1 MAGYRMPARVGESL
15 FEAKGSLFFGK
26 AAPVED
32 AAGVQALLGAARAA
46 HPEANH
52 HAFAYRLG
60 AAGEVARCG
69 DDGEPGGTAGRPIME
84 VLLRESLVYAAVV
97 ISRRFGGTLLGAGGL
112 VRAYGGAAAMAV
124 RAAGGAAMH
133 PHVRLQVT
141 LDYSRLGA
149 VQQEI
154 RRLALRPPE
163 ESYGAQVTLTVA
175 VPSEQCEMFRARM
188 R

>member
-1 MAGYRMPARVGESL
+1 
-15 FEAKGSLFFGK
+15 
-26 AAPVED
+26 
-32 AAGVQALLGAARAA
+32 
-46 HPEANH
+46 
-52 HAFAYRLG
+52 
-60 AAGEVARCG
+60 
-69 DDGEPGGTAGRPIME
+69 
-84 VLLRESLVYAAVV
+84 
-97 ISRRFGGTLLGAGGL
+97 
-112 VRAYGGAAAMAV
+112 
-124 RAAGGAAMH
+124 MH

-188 R
+188 RDLSVGQAQITAGETTYLPA